1 MSLAHSRAVPAHM
14 WRVQYVAHPTRVVK
28 SANASNLECTIV
40 SSTQNVSMP
49 HGSARHWQMSAQV
62 TSAGLMW
69 IGTPSFHGWWLRTP
83 VLEF

>member
-14 WRVQYVAHPTRVVK
+14 SAVRCSSTRVVK